1 MATVTYK
8 CPNCG
13 GGLLFDPEMQK
24 FQCEYCQSYFLKE
37 QLEKAGE
44 KEPEE
49 TQKETPEQQK
59 QEEFQTV
66 VYTCPSCGA
75 EILTEETTAAT
86 FCYYCHNPVVL
97 SGRLQ
102 GAFKPDAVLPFA
114 VKREEAVER
123 FRQWIGKKKFVPRG
137 FFAEEQ
143 IEKLTGVYFP
153 YWRADSAVKGAL
165 CARGEKIR
173 TWRTG
178 DTQYTE
184 REYYSVFREG
194 LAEFD
199 DITFSALSKA
209 DRALA
214 EGVQPFDDSKMQPF
228 GPLYLQ
234 GFQAE
239 KRDMDKEQFR
249 QQLNEMTASRTASLL
264 ADTIHGYQSV
274 SREPLD
280 VLSVDTKWQYA
291 LMPVWVM
298 TYRDGKGKLFY
309 YAMNG
314 QTGKACGK
322 LPVDIKR
329 LLALFLGIFL
339 PLLILLLVGGYFL

>member
-13 GGLLFDPEMQK
+13 GGLLFDPETQK
-24 FQCEYCQSYFLKE
+24 FHCEYCQSYFLKE

-137 FFAEEQ
+137 FFAEE
-143 IEKLTGVYFP
+143 
-153 YWRADSAVKGAL
+153 
-165 CARGEKIR
+165 
-173 TWRTG
+173 
-178 DTQYTE
+178 
-184 REYYSVFREG
+184 
-194 LAEFD
+194 
-199 DITFSALSKA
+199 
-209 DRALA
+209 
-214 EGVQPFDDSKMQPF
+214 
-228 GPLYLQ
+228 
-234 GFQAE
+234 
-239 KRDMDKEQFR
+239 
-249 QQLNEMTASRTASLL
+249 
-264 ADTIHGYQSV
+264 
-274 SREPLD
+274 
-280 VLSVDTKWQYA
+280 
-291 LMPVWVM
+291 
-298 TYRDGKGKLFY
+298 
-309 YAMNG
+309 
-314 QTGKACGK
+314 
-322 LPVDIKR
+322 
-329 LLALFLGIFL
+329 
-339 PLLILLLVGGYFL
+339 